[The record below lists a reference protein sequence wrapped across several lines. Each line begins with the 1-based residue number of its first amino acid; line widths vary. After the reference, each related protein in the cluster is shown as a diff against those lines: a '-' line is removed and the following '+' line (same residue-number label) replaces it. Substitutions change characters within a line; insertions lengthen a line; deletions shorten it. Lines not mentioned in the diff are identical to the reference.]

1 MKGRHAAAIGRLL
14 IRRVGGRGLIG
25 LMIGILLV
33 GGLIAISLYQG
44 FTRDNAA
51 QAILSELVGIADLK
65 AKQVAVWRNEFL
77 RQALIVSGNP
87 LIPARARTTMA
98 SGADDTSD
106 LMAVMSAV
114 QRAGDYHSVLLA
126 DATGRVWLH
135 VGAGEEALGS
145 GGKANVLQC
154 VRNREPFLSDLHF
167 AEVAG
172 IVHLDLVI
180 PLVDA
185 ASGTAKCDAALLC
198 RVDPSRELY
207 SLVRA
212 WPRPT
217 TTAEGLLVRRAR
229 KEAVTLTP
237 CRLRDDRNGEADG
250 IPILVQFVQ
259 PGNPGIAE
267 GLDPNGSHVL
277 AAAHPVPGTNWQV
290 IAKMDC
296 DEAMQRVRRETML
309 ASMLMGGLLIVA
321 GGAFAIWE
329 ERRRGAR
336 FRREAE
342 REHERLALLQRYEW
356 LTRYAYDIILVA
368 NEEMVLVEAN
378 ERAVETYG
386 CPRQELLQRRFLD
399 MFADETRDAA
409 RELIGS
415 AGAQEGIVFES
426 THRRSDGHV
435 FPVEISLRTLR
446 MDDRAYHAAII
457 RDITDRKQAEM
468 ALRALSLKDELT
480 GLLNRRGL
488 MTLGQQGL
496 RVAVRQRNNA
506 VLLFIDIDGL
516 KTVNDT
522 LGHGAGDEL
531 LKRMGRILNATC
543 RESDVVAR
551 VGGDEFV
558 LLGIADASTSAQRLK
573 ERVLAGIETD
583 NARTQGPKLAASV
596 GIAHFDPDQPVTLES
611 LMRVADQAMYE
622 EKSDRRKT

>member
-1 MKGRHAAAIGRLL
+1 MKGRRATTVGRLL
-14 IRRVGGRGLIG
+14 IRRIGGRGLIG

-33 GGLIAISLYQG
+33 GGLIAISVYQN
-44 FTRDNAA
+44 FTRDNATRS
-51 QAILSELVGIADLK
+51 IFGELVGVADLK
-65 AKQVAVWRNEFL
+65 AKQVAMWRNEFL
-77 RQALIVSGNP
+77 RQALMVSENP
-87 LIPARARTTMA
+87 LISARVQTFVE
-98 SGADDTSD
+98 SGTRDAPD
-106 LMAVMSAV
+106 LIAVISAV

-126 DATGRVWLH
+126 DMTGTVRLH
-135 VGAGEEALGS
+135 VGAGEGALGS
-145 GGKANVLQC
+145 GGKANVMWC
-154 VRNREPFLSDLHF
+154 GKTNRPFLSDLHF
-167 AEVAG
+167 AETTG
-172 IVHLDLVI
+172 IVHLDMVI

-185 ASGTAKCDAALLC
+185 TGGGGKCVAALLC
-198 RVDPSRELY
+198 RIDPERELY
-207 SLVRA
+207 SLVRT

-217 TTAEGLLVRRAR
+217 ATAEGLLVRRDRQEGVA
-229 KEAVTLTP
+229 LTP
-237 CRLRDDRNGEADG
+237 CRQRGDRRGNTHGTPVLRQ
-250 IPILVQFVQ
+250 LVQ
-259 PGNPGIAE
+259 PGSPGIAE
-267 GLDPNGSHVL
+267 GTDPNGFLVL
-277 AAAHPVPGTNWQV
+277 AASHSVPGTNWQI

-296 DEAMQRVRRETML
+296 EEAMRRVRDETVV

-321 GGAFAIWE
+321 GGTFVIWE
-329 ERRRGAR
+329 ERRRATR
-336 FRREAE
+336 FRQEAE

-356 LTRYAYDIILVA
+356 LTRYASDVILVA
-368 NEEMVLVEAN
+368 NEDMVLVEAN

-386 CPRQELLQRRFLD
+386 YTRQDLLQRQLLD

-426 THRRSDGHV
+426 THRRNDGHS

-457 RDITDRKQAEM
+457 RDITSRKQAEM
-468 ALRALSLKDELT
+468 ALQALSLKDELT

-496 RVAVRQRNNA
+496 RVAARHRNNA
-506 VLLFIDIDGL
+506 ALLFIDIDGL

-531 LKRMGRILNATC
+531 LKRMGRILNTTC

-558 LLGIADASTSAQRLK
+558 LLGIADGAASAERLK
-573 ERVLAGIETD
+573 ERISAGIVAD

-596 GIAHFDPDQPVTLES
+596 GIAHFDPDQPVALDT
-611 LMRVADQAMYE
+611 LMRVADRAMYE
-622 EKSDRRKT
+622 VKAGRRKT